1 LGRRC
6 QALPEIPAQVA
17 EVAAKIHA
25 IGPDVGSIPGDSRL
39 IAKPQVT
46 AQGPTIP
53 PQIDPIASDVPEV
66 RTNIRA
72 KERASSKAAA
82 KSTTRKEWA
91 TAEAAVEATAE
102 PHSAEASIAA
112 KGRSI
117 GCDQDST
124 QRGRGGERDNRFD
137 NHGVPPF
144 PALRRPIDRHLCDAL
159 HGGLNVPGA
168 EHSARAVDE

>member
-1 LGRRC
+1 
-6 QALPEIPAQVA
+6 
-17 EVAAKIHA
+17 
-25 IGPDVGSIPGDSRL
+25 L
-39 IAKPQVT
+39 IAKPQIT
-46 AQGPTIP
+46 AKIP
-53 PQIDPIASDVPEV
+53 AILTQIEAVASDVPKV

-72 KERASSKAAA
+72 KERASSKAAS
-82 KSTTRKEWA
+82 KSTARKEWA
-91 TAEAAVEATAE
+91 TSEAAVKATAE

-124 QRGRGGERDNRFD
+124 QRGRGGEGDNRFG

-159 HGGLNVPGA
+159 HGGLNAPRA
-168 EHSARAVDE
+168 EHSTRAVDKIIRHRFVLSPKI